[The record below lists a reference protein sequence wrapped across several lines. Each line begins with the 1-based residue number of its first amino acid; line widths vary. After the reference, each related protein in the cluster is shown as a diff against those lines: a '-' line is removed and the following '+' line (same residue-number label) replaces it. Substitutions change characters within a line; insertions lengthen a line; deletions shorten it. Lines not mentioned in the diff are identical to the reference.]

1 MTLSEKI
8 AYCRRRQGMSQE
20 ALAERLDVS
29 RQAVSK
35 WETGEAQPEIGKL
48 RTLADVLH
56 VTADWLLSDEE
67 PIETPSEPPKAQTE
81 SKAWPAW
88 VENLPGALGRLF
100 KRFGWLA
107 GVYVALGG
115 LGFVLVGALALG
127 AGAMMDR
134 QMQQTEAWFTAP
146 DGMFGMGDSTIEWY
160 DESGNVIEAPDGMF
174 GMDGS
179 TIEWYDE
186 AGNVIEAPDGMSE
199 NAIRE
204 ALGLPAGASCA
215 AAGGLSVIG
224 IFGLVILCVGLVTTA
239 GGAVLAIALHRWGK
253 KAMPAA

>member
-48 RTLADVLH
+48 RTLADVFH

-127 AGAMMDR
+127 AGAMMNR

-146 DGMFGMGDSTIEWY
+146 DGMFGMGD
-160 DESGNVIEAPDGMF
+160 
-174 GMDGS
+174 S

>member
-8 AYCRRRQGMSQE
+8 AYCRRRQRMSQE
-20 ALAERLDVS
+20 DLAERLDVS

-48 RTLADVLH
+48 RTLADVFH

-81 SKAWPAW
+81 AKTWPAW

-160 DESGNVIEAPDGMF
+160 DE
-174 GMDGS
+174 
-179 TIEWYDE
+179 

-204 ALGLPAGASCA
+204 ALGLPAGASGA
-215 AAGGLSVIG
+215 AAGSLSVIG
-224 IFGLVILCVGLVTTA
+224 IFGLVILCVGLVITA

>member
-8 AYCRRRQGMSQE
+8 AYCRRRQGLSQE

-48 RTLADVLH
+48 RALAAEFH

-67 PIETPSEPPKAQTE
+67 PIETPIEPLKTE
-81 SKAWPAW
+81 TQGKTWPTW

-115 LGFVLVGALALG
+115 LGFILVGALALG
-127 AGAMMDR
+127 MGTLMVS
-134 QMQQTEAWFTAP
+134 QTQQAEMWF
-146 DGMFGMGDSTIEWY
+146 
-160 DESGNVIEAPDGMF
+160 DEPGPGF
-174 GMDGS
+174 GMDGI
-179 TIEWYDE
+179 TVQWYDE
-186 AGNVIEAPDGMSE
+186 AGNPIDGPSDV
-199 NAIRE
+199 ALE
-204 ALGLPAGASCA
+204 ALGLPAEAQSPA
-215 AAGGLSVIG
+215 FGGLSVIG
-224 IFGLVILCVGLVTTA
+224 IFGTVILGVGLVITV
-239 GGAVLAIALHRWGK
+239 GGVVLAIVLHQWGK
-253 KAMPAA
+253 ARE

>member
-1 MTLSEKI
+1 M
-8 AYCRRRQGMSQE
+8 
-20 ALAERLDVS
+20 
-29 RQAVSK
+29 
-35 WETGEAQPEIGKL
+35 
-48 RTLADVLH
+48 
-56 VTADWLLSDEE
+56 TADWLLSDEE

-81 SKAWPAW
+81 SKTWPAW

-107 GVYVALGG
+107 GMYVALGG

-160 DESGNVIEAPDGMF
+160 DE
-174 GMDGS
+174 
-179 TIEWYDE
+179 

-204 ALGLPAGASCA
+204 ALGLPAGASGTA
-215 AAGGLSVIG
+215 ACGLSVIG
-224 IFGLVILCVGLVTTA
+224 IFGLVILCVGLVITA